1 MGQQQAGG
9 EGLGL
14 RVAVDSGGCSGFQYT
29 FSLLDD
35 PVPQKDD
42 RVFEKDGAV
51 VLVDSVSFEFLKGA
65 TVDYSEELIRA
76 SFQVVDNPI
85 RSRGAGVARPS
96 PQLLKAS

>member
-1 MGQQQAGG
+1 LRRLKQQEAGS
-9 EGLGL
+9 ERLGL

-29 FSLLDD
+29 FSLLDE

-42 RVFEKDGAV
+42 RVFERDGAL

-76 SFQVVDNPI
+76 SFQIVDNPNTEQGCGCGT
-85 RSRGAGVARPS
+85 SFAP
-96 PQLLKAS
+96 AS